1 MLHASILTAAAV
13 VACLTTAA
21 DAPRCQARLEVQRR
35 GDNVT
40 ITGHCLNTGVPPA
53 ARWTYE
59 LRAEK
64 QGRSGSSRNAQA
76 GNFVAAPGQEVTLSR
91 TTLNLGATDAC
102 RLRLRVLDEQG
113 AVLAA
118 DSLLLPAAP

>member
-1 MLHASILTAAAV
+1 MFHASVFAAAV
-13 VACLTTAA
+13 AACLATAA
-21 DAPRCQARLEVQRR
+21 DAPVCQARLEVQRH

-40 ITGHCLNTGVPPA
+40 ITGHCLNSGAPPT

-76 GNFVAAPGQEVTLSR
+76 GTFVAAPGQDVVLSR
-91 TTLNLGATDAC
+91 TTLNLGAHDAC

-113 AVLAA
+113 AILAA

>member
-1 MLHASILTAAAV
+1 MMNTSVLAAAV
-13 VACLTTAA
+13 AACLVAAA
-21 DAPRCQARLEVQRR
+21 DAPVCQARLEVQRH

-40 ITGHCLNTGVPPA
+40 ITGHCLSNGAPGT

-64 QGRSGSSRNAQA
+64 RGRSGSSRNAQA
-76 GNFVAAPGQEVTLSR
+76 GNFVAVQGQDVVLSR
-91 TTLNLGATDAC
+91 TTLNLGAYDAC

-113 AVLAA
+113 AILAA